1 MTDCVKKL
9 ILASADPAYR
19 DFTIKL
25 TPSLDPET
33 VVGVRTP
40 RLREIAASL
49 TPEQAEEFMKSLP
62 HGLYEEN
69 NVHGYL
75 IEKIK
80 DYDACV
86 SALDEFLPYVD
97 NWATCDT
104 CTPKVLKK
112 YPARTVEKA
121 YEWID
126 DGRTYFVRYGIRML
140 MAFFQDDLFLPEYA
154 DKVAS
159 VHSDEYYVN
168 MMIAWYFATALA
180 KQYDAALPYI
190 ENRRLDRWT
199 HNKAIQKAIESYRV
213 SAEQKAYLRTL
224 RIK

>member
-1 MTDCVKKL
+1 MNDCVKKL

-49 TPEQAEEFMKSLP
+49 SPEQAEEFIKNLP

-75 IEKIK
+75 IEKMK
-80 DYDACV
+80 DYAACV
-86 SALDEFLPYVD
+86 SALGEFLPYVD

-112 YPARTVEKA
+112 YPARTVAKA

-168 MMIAWYFATALA
+168 MMIAWYFATLLA
-180 KQYDAALPYI
+180 KQPDCAVKYL
-190 ENRRLDRWT
+190 ENHLLSPDVTKKTIR
-199 HNKAIQKAIESYRV
+199 KAIESFRV
-213 SAEQKAYLRTL
+213 SDRMKQYLRTL
-224 RIK
+224 

>member
-33 VVGVRTP
+33 IVGVRTP

-75 IEKIK
+75 IEKMK

-112 YPARTVEKA
+112 YPARTVAKT

-159 VHSDEYYVN
+159 VKSDEYYVN
-168 MMIAWYFATALA
+168 MMIAWYFATLLA
-180 KQYDAALPYI
+180 KQPDCAVKYLENSALSPDVTKKTI
-190 ENRRLDRWT
+190 R
-199 HNKAIQKAIESYRV
+199 KAIESFRV
-213 SAEQKAYLRTL
+213 SDRMKQYLRTL
-224 RIK
+224 

>member
-33 VVGVRTP
+33 IVGVRTP

-49 TPEQAEEFMKSLP
+49 SPEQAEEFMKSLP

-75 IEKIK
+75 IEKMK

-112 YPARTVEKA
+112 YPARTVAKA

-140 MAFFQDDLFLPEYA
+140 MAFFQDDSFLPEYA

-159 VHSDEYYVN
+159 VKSDEYYVN
-168 MMIAWYFATALA
+168 MMIAWYFATLLA
-180 KQYDAALPYI
+180 KQPDCAVKYLESHSLSPDVAKKTI
-190 ENRRLDRWT
+190 R
-199 HNKAIQKAIESYRV
+199 KAIESFRI
-213 SAEQKAYLRTL
+213 SDRMKQYLRTL
-224 RIK
+224 

>member
-75 IEKIK
+75 IEKMK

-104 CTPKVLKK
+104 FTPKVLKK
-112 YPARTVEKA
+112 YPAQTVAKA

-168 MMIAWYFATALA
+168 MMIALYFATLLA
-180 KQYDAALPYI
+180 KQPDCAVKYL
-190 ENRRLDRWT
+190 ENSSLSPDVAKKTIR
-199 HNKAIQKAIESYRV
+199 KAIESFRV
-213 SAEQKAYLRTL
+213 SDQMKQYLRTL
-224 RIK
+224 

>member
-9 ILASADPAYR
+9 IIASADPAYR

-49 TPEQAEEFMKSLP
+49 SPEQAEEFMKSLP

-75 IEKIK
+75 IEKMK

-104 CTPKVLKK
+104 CTPKALKK
-112 YPARTVEKA
+112 HPARTVSKA

-126 DGRTYFVRYGIRML
+126 DGRTYFVRYGIRIL

-159 VHSDEYYVN
+159 VHSEEYYVN
-168 MMIAWYFATALA
+168 MMIAWYFATLLA
-180 KQYDAALPYI
+180 KQPDCAVKYL
-190 ENRRLDRWT
+190 ENHLLSPDVTKKTIR
-199 HNKAIQKAIESYRV
+199 KAIESFRV
-213 SAEQKAYLRTL
+213 SDRMKQYLRTL
-224 RIK
+224 

>member
-1 MTDCVKKL
+1 MTDRVKGL
-9 ILASADPAYR
+9 ILAAADPDYR
-19 DFTIKL
+19 DFTVKL
-25 TPSLDPET
+25 TPSLNPKT

-40 RLREIAASL
+40 ELRKIAASL
-49 TPEQAEEFMKSLP
+49 SSEEASAFMKNLP

-75 IEKIK
+75 IEKMK
-80 DYDACV
+80 DYAACV

-112 YPARTVEKA
+112 HPARTVAKA

-159 VHSDEYYVN
+159 VKSDEYYVN
-168 MMIAWYFATALA
+168 MMIAWYFATLLA
-180 KQYDAALPYI
+180 KQPDCAVKYL
-190 ENRRLDRWT
+190 ENRSFLPDVHKKTVR
-199 HNKAIQKAIESYRV
+199 KAIESFRV
-213 SAEQKAYLRTL
+213 SAEMKAYLRTL
-224 RIK
+224 

>member
-9 ILASADPAYR
+9 IIASVDPAYR

-49 TPEQAEEFMKSLP
+49 SPEQAGEFMKSLP

-86 SALDEFLPYVD
+86 SALGEFLPCVD

-112 YPARTVEKA
+112 YPERTVAKA

-126 DGRTYFVRYGIRML
+126 DGRTYLVRYGIKML

-159 VHSDEYYVN
+159 VKSDEYYVN
-168 MMIAWYFATALA
+168 MMIAWYFATLLA
-180 KQYDAALPYI
+180 KQPDCAVKYL
-190 ENRRLDRWT
+190 ENNSLSPDVTKKTIR
-199 HNKAIQKAIESYRV
+199 KAIESFRI
-213 SAEQKAYLRTL
+213 SDRMKQYLRTL
-224 RIK
+224 

>member
-9 ILASADPAYR
+9 IIASADPAYR

-49 TPEQAEEFMKSLP
+49 SPEQTEEFMKSLP

-75 IEKIK
+75 IEKMK

-112 YPARTVEKA
+112 HPARTVAKA

-168 MMIAWYFATALA
+168 MMIAWYFATLLA
-180 KQYDAALPYI
+180 KQPDCAVKYL
-190 ENRRLDRWT
+190 ENHVLSPDVTKKTIR
-199 HNKAIQKAIESYRV
+199 KAIESFRV
-213 SAEQKAYLRTL
+213 SDRMKQHLRTL
-224 RIK
+224 

>member
-1 MTDCVKKL
+1 MTGRVKSL
-9 ILASADPAYR
+9 ILAAADPDYR

-25 TPSLDPET
+25 TPSLNPKT

-40 RLREIAASL
+40 MLRKIAASL
-49 TPEQAEEFMKSLP
+49 SSEEASAFMKSLP
-62 HGLYEEN
+62 HELYEEN

-80 DYDACV
+80 DYDACI

-112 YPARTVEKA
+112 QPVRTKEKT
-121 YEWID
+121 YEWIA
-126 DGRTYFVRYGIRML
+126 DGRTYIVRYGIKTL
-140 MAFFQDDLFLPEYA
+140 MTFFQDDLFLPEYA

-159 VHSDEYYVN
+159 VKSDEYYVN
-168 MMIAWYFATALA
+168 MMIAWYFATLLA
-180 KQYDAALPYI
+180 KQPDCAVKYL
-190 ENRRLDRWT
+190 ENRSLSPDVHKKT
-199 HNKAIQKAIESYRV
+199 VCKAIESFRV
-213 SAEQKAYLRTL
+213 SADLKAYLRTL
-224 RIK
+224 

>member
-9 ILASADPAYR
+9 IIASADPAYR

-49 TPEQAEEFMKSLP
+49 SPEQTEEFMKNLP

-75 IEKIK
+75 IEKMK

-112 YPARTVEKA
+112 HPARTVAKA

-168 MMIAWYFATALA
+168 MMIAWYFATLLA
-180 KQYDAALPYI
+180 KQPDCAVKYL
-190 ENRRLDRWT
+190 ENHVLSPDVTKKTIR
-199 HNKAIQKAIESYRV
+199 KAIESFRV
-213 SAEQKAYLRTL
+213 SDRMKQHLHTL
-224 RIK
+224 

>member
-9 ILASADPAYR
+9 IIASADPAYR

-25 TPSLDPET
+25 TTSLDPET

-49 TPEQAEEFMKSLP
+49 TPEQAGEFMKSLP

-75 IEKIK
+75 IEKMK

-104 CTPKVLKK
+104 CKPKVLKK
-112 YPARTVEKA
+112 HPARTVAKA

-159 VHSDEYYVN
+159 GHSDEYYVN
-168 MMIAWYFATALA
+168 MMIAWYFATLLA
-180 KQYDAALPYI
+180 KQPDCAVKYL
-190 ENRRLDRWT
+190 ENHLLSPDVTKKTIR
-199 HNKAIQKAIESYRV
+199 KAIESFRI
-213 SAEQKAYLRTL
+213 SDRMKQYLRTL
-224 RIK
+224 

>member
-1 MTDCVKKL
+1 MIDCVKKL
-9 ILASADPAYR
+9 IIASADPAYR

-49 TPEQAEEFMKSLP
+49 SPEQAEEFMKSLP

-75 IEKIK
+75 IEKMK
-80 DYDACV
+80 DYAACV

-112 YPARTVEKA
+112 QPARTVAKA

-168 MMIAWYFATALA
+168 MMIAWYFATLLA
-180 KQYDAALPYI
+180 KQPDCAVKYL
-190 ENRRLDRWT
+190 ENHLLSPDVTKKTIR
-199 HNKAIQKAIESYRV
+199 KAIESFRI
-213 SAEQKAYLRTL
+213 SDRMKQYLRTL
-224 RIK
+224 

>member
-1 MTDCVKKL
+1 MIDCVKKL
-9 ILASADPAYR
+9 IIASADPAYR

-49 TPEQAEEFMKSLP
+49 SPEQTEEFMKNLP

-75 IEKIK
+75 IEKMK

-112 YPARTVEKA
+112 HPARTVAKA

-168 MMIAWYFATALA
+168 MMIAWYFATLLA
-180 KQYDAALPYI
+180 KQPDCAVKYL
-190 ENRRLDRWT
+190 ENHVLSPDVTKKTIR
-199 HNKAIQKAIESYRV
+199 KAIESFRV
-213 SAEQKAYLRTL
+213 SDRMKQHLHTL
-224 RIK
+224 

>member
-9 ILASADPAYR
+9 IIASADPAYR

-40 RLREIAASL
+40 RLRKIAASL
-49 TPEQAEEFMKSLP
+49 SLEQAEKFMKSLP

-75 IEKIK
+75 IEKMK
-80 DYDACV
+80 DYAACV

-112 YPARTVEKA
+112 HPARTVAKA

-168 MMIAWYFATALA
+168 MMIAWYFATLLA
-180 KQYDAALPYI
+180 KQPDCAVKYL
-190 ENRRLDRWT
+190 ENYLLSPDVTKKTIR
-199 HNKAIQKAIESYRV
+199 KAIESFRV
-213 SAEQKAYLRTL
+213 SDRMKQYLRTL
-224 RIK
+224 

>member
-9 ILASADPAYR
+9 ILTSVAPHYR

-49 TPEQAEEFMKSLP
+49 SPEQAEEFMKSLP

-75 IEKIK
+75 IEKMK

-126 DGRTYFVRYGIRML
+126 DGRTYFVRYGIRIL

-168 MMIAWYFATALA
+168 MMIAWYFATLLA
-180 KQYDAALPYI
+180 KQPDCAVKYL
-190 ENRRLDRWT
+190 ENNSLSPDVAKKTIR
-199 HNKAIQKAIESYRV
+199 KAIESFRV
-213 SAEQKAYLRTL
+213 SDQMKQYLRTL
-224 RIK
+224 

>member
-9 ILASADPAYR
+9 IIASADPAYR

-49 TPEQAEEFMKSLP
+49 SPEQAEEFMKNLP

-75 IEKIK
+75 IEKMK

-112 YPARTVEKA
+112 HPARTVAKA

-159 VHSDEYYVN
+159 VKSDEYYVN
-168 MMIAWYFATALA
+168 MMIAWYFATLLA
-180 KQYDAALPYI
+180 KQPDCAVKYL
-190 ENRRLDRWT
+190 ENHSLSPDVTKKTIR
-199 HNKAIQKAIESYRV
+199 KAIESFRI
-213 SAEQKAYLRTL
+213 SDRMKQYLRTL
-224 RIK
+224 

>member
-9 ILASADPAYR
+9 IIASADPVYR

-49 TPEQAEEFMKSLP
+49 SPEQAGEFMKNLP

-75 IEKIK
+75 IEKMK
-80 DYDACV
+80 DYAACV

-112 YPARTVEKA
+112 HPARTVAKA

-168 MMIAWYFATALA
+168 MMIAWYFATLLA
-180 KQYDAALPYI
+180 KQPDCAVKYLEKHVLSPDVTKKTI
-190 ENRRLDRWT
+190 R
-199 HNKAIQKAIESYRV
+199 KAIESFRV
-213 SAEQKAYLRTL
+213 SDRMKQYLRTL
-224 RIK
+224 

>member
-49 TPEQAEEFMKSLP
+49 SPEQAEEFMKSLP

-75 IEKIK
+75 IEKMK
-80 DYDACV
+80 DYAACV
-86 SALDEFLPYVD
+86 SALGEFLPYVD

-104 CTPKVLKK
+104 CTPKALKK
-112 YPARTVEKA
+112 HPARTVAKA

-168 MMIAWYFATALA
+168 MMIAWYFATLLA
-180 KQYDAALPYI
+180 KQPDCAVKYL
-190 ENRRLDRWT
+190 ENHLLSPDVTKKTIR
-199 HNKAIQKAIESYRV
+199 KAIESFRI
-213 SAEQKAYLRTL
+213 SDRMKQYLRTL
-224 RIK
+224 

>member
-49 TPEQAEEFMKSLP
+49 TPEQAEEFMKSMP
-62 HGLYEEN
+62 HGLYEES

-75 IEKIK
+75 IEKMK
-80 DYDACV
+80 DYD
-86 SALDEFLPYVD
+86 
-97 NWATCDT
+97 WATCDT
-104 CTPKVLKK
+104 FTPKVLKK
-112 YPARTVEKA
+112 YPAQTVAKA

-168 MMIAWYFATALA
+168 MMIAWYFATLLA
-180 KQYDAALPYI
+180 KQPDCAVKYL
-190 ENRRLDRWT
+190 ENSSLSPDVAKKTIR
-199 HNKAIQKAIESYRV
+199 KAIESFRV
-213 SAEQKAYLRTL
+213 SDQMKQYLRTL
-224 RIK
+224 

>member
-25 TPSLDPET
+25 TPSLAPET

-49 TPEQAEEFMKSLP
+49 SPEQAGEFMKSLP

-112 YPARTVEKA
+112 YPARTVAKA

-126 DGRTYFVRYGIRML
+126 DGRTYLVRYGIKML

-159 VHSDEYYVN
+159 VKSDEYYVN
-168 MMIAWYFATALA
+168 MMIAWYFATLLA
-180 KQYDAALPYI
+180 KQPECAVKYL
-190 ENRRLDRWT
+190 ENHLLSPDVAKKTVR
-199 HNKAIQKAIESYRV
+199 KAIESFRV
-213 SAEQKAYLRTL
+213 SDRMKQYLRTL
-224 RIK
+224 

>member
-1 MTDCVKKL
+1 MIDCVKKL

-49 TPEQAEEFMKSLP
+49 SPEQAGEFMKSLP

-75 IEKIK
+75 IEKMN
-80 DYDACV
+80 DYAACV

-112 YPARTVEKA
+112 HLAQTVAKA

-168 MMIAWYFATALA
+168 MMIAWYFATLLA
-180 KQYDAALPYI
+180 KQPDCAVKYL
-190 ENRRLDRWT
+190 ENHVLSPDVTKKTIR
-199 HNKAIQKAIESYRV
+199 KAIESFRV
-213 SAEQKAYLRTL
+213 SDRMKQHLRTL
-224 RIK
+224 